1 MIDEKT
7 LEEFVAKQSITEL
20 INSYLMCIEEKNFS
34 VRDLGRFFAEKVS
47 MKFPF
52 SKHVSSV
59 KDVAEIYQ
67 VHLTQFDFV
76 HHIPGGYIFRF
87 SSSCAADIQCYLY
100 VMYKRKA
107 SPQLLT
113 SIELLHCSVR
123 RNDTSNNDW
132 RISGLEIKTV
142 YTQETQ

>member
-1 MIDEKT
+1 MVDEKII
-7 LEEFVAKQSITEL
+7 EEFIAKQSITEL
-20 INSYLMCIEEKNFS
+20 INSYLMCIEEKNFN

-52 SKHVSSV
+52 SKHVSNV

-67 VHLTQFDFV
+67 IHLTQFDII
-76 HHIPGGYIFRF
+76 HHIPGGMVFRF
-87 SSSCAADIQCYLY
+87 SSPCEDEVKCYLY
-100 VMYKRKA
+100 VLYRKKA
-107 SPQLLT
+107 SAKLLT
-113 SIELLHCSVR
+113 SIEVLHCSVR

-142 YTQETQ
+142 FSQES